1 MIKVKNRI
9 NLILPKRR
17 VKVGIKE
24 LLHAR
29 LYFLAGPIRGASG
42 GYGYWQAKA
51 IEYLAAEDP
60 GCYIVCPCRYSPNQT
75 ISENWLAL
83 QEHGLE
89 ENAADSIPEFASQ
102 TLWERYY
109 LERAARYGTIIFW
122 LAEEDKINPRPKD
135 QGPYG
140 RDTYG
145 EQGEWRIRSKYNIGE
160 HGLPIIN
167 SQEIMNSLPKL
178 NVVIGGEAGFS
189 GIDVIEKNWKDVH
202 GADFVL
208 HKSLERTIDAAITKA
223 LTI

>member
-1 MIKVKNRI
+1 MIKVKNKI

-17 VKVGIKE
+17 VKVGIAE
-24 LLHAR
+24 LKHAH
-29 LYFLAGPIRGASG
+29 LYFLAGPIRGVRG

-60 GCYIVCPCRYSPNQT
+60 GCYIVCPCRHTLNQT
-75 ISENWLAL
+75 ISTSWFNL
-83 QEHGLE
+83 QEHGLP

-109 LERAARYGTIIFW
+109 LEKAARYGSIIFW
-122 LAEEDKINPRPKD
+122 LAEEDKMYPRPKD

-145 EQGEWRIRSKYNIGE
+145 ELGEWRVRAKYNIGE

-167 SQEIMNSLPKL
+167 SQSVMDSLPKL
-178 NVVIGGEAGFS
+178 NVVVGGEAGFH
-189 GIDVIEKNWKDVH
+189 GIDVIEKNWKALH
-202 GADFVL
+202 GSDFIL
-208 HKSLERTIDAAITKA
+208 HKSLEQTLNAAITKA